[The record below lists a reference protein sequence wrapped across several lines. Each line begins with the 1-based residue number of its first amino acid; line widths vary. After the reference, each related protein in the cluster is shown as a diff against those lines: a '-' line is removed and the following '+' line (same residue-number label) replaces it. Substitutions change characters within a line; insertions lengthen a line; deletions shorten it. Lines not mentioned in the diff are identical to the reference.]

1 MNVVVMLVCLLCVQL
16 LLSGALYSSLKVTD
30 YFGVFNVVNIPTSSE
45 RERERKKRKKERAK
59 ERKKEIIP
67 F

>member
-45 RERERKKRKKERAK
+45 RGERERKERKNERKKER
-59 ERKKEIIP
+59 KK
-67 F
+67 